1 VLWNR
6 LASFL
11 SLQSTS
17 TVERLFILS
26 YLIPLLFT
34 LFFHFMIFLIP
45 FFLLSIDVVSDSSS
59 ESMKISSIIGISM
72 LLLLGLVVIINNV

>member
-1 VLWNR
+1 
-6 LASFL
+6 
-11 SLQSTS
+11 
-17 TVERLFILS
+17 
-26 YLIPLLFT
+26 
-34 LFFHFMIFLIP
+34 MIFLIP